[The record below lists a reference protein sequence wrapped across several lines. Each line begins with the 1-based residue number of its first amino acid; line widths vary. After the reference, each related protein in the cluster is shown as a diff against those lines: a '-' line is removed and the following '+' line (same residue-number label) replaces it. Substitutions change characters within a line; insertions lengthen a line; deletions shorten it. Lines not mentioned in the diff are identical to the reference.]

1 MKRIKPMKKTESQRR
16 RCGSHFRKDGQGRPT
31 EEGGIWEE
39 PKKKGRSEHM
49 TFWGN
54 MFRQED

>member
-1 MKRIKPMKKTESQRR
+1 MKKTESQRR